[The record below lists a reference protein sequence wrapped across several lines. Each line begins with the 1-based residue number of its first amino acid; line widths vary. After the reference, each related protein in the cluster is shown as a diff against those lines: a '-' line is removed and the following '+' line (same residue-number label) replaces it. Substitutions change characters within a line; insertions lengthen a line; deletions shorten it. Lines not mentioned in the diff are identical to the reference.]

1 MPDPHQHFPSD
12 LRGGL
17 LRWFSDQQV
26 GANLIWG
33 AFAQRQG
40 YGTVEDYARAC
51 DARFGNGA
59 EATCRARMADQW
71 ALMVEQ
77 TPKAHGASPDVLER
91 VRLSKAHLLLLHA
104 MADADFARALEAAS
118 KLAVDRL
125 AVADM
130 SMTGY
135 DYVGTV
141 TEHVNGVLE
150 LRGVPYRLDR
160 DLVCSFT
167 GDETLHEVAVAP
179 ALAALAD
186 PRLAGARSEFED
198 ALTKLGRGG
207 PKDLEDT
214 VEECRKAV
222 ESVMKV
228 LIAEHGLPLPS
239 GKQTTKPLHDA
250 LVGAG
255 VVEQETDNLIA
266 AAARVANAD
275 ASHGAGANVRVVRVD
290 VATAVVS
297 AAGVAITYLA
307 SRLP

>member
-1 MPDPHQHFPSD
+1 VADAHQHFPSD

-33 AFAQRQG
+33 AFAQGQG
-40 YGTVEDYARAC
+40 YGTVEDYVRSC
-51 DARFGNGA
+51 DRRLGDSA
-59 EATCRARMADQW
+59 EATCRARMDDQW
-71 ALMVEQ
+71 ALMVQQ
-77 TPKAHGASPDVLER
+77 TPKAQGADPQTLER
-91 VRLSKAHLLLLHA
+91 VRLSKAHVLLLHA
-104 MADADFARALEAAS
+104 MCDSDFARALEAAS
-118 KLAVDRL
+118 KLAVERL
-125 AVADM
+125 ALADM
-130 SMTGY
+130 GFGY

-141 TEHVNGVLE
+141 IEHVNSLLE

-160 DLVCSFT
+160 ELTCVFT
-167 GDETLHEVAVAP
+167 GDKTLHDVAVAP

-198 ALTKLGRGG
+198 ALTKLGRGN

-214 VEECRKAV
+214 VEESRKAV

-228 LIAEHGLPLPS
+228 LIAEHALPLPT

-250 LVGAG
+250 LVSGG
-255 VVEQETDNLIA
+255 VVEHETDNLVA

-275 ASHGAGANVRVVRVD
+275 ASHGAGARVRVVRVD

-297 AAGVAITYLA
+297 AAGVAITFLA